1 MTDMSLKSKFLALFV
16 IFLGGCASYKPYVPT
31 ESTLPPP
38 RVIENV
44 NVALALGGGGSKGVV
59 HLGVLEVFEEYGI
72 PIDLIVGTSAG
83 SIVGSLYADN
93 ADAKVTKD
101 MLLNMNKDDF
111 LDVYILDS
119 IYFFSDLVGPVRGRY
134 LEKFVA
140 ENYAA
145 RKLEDLKIPFV
156 AVATDV
162 ANDKSIT
169 LDSGPIS
176 TAIHASSAIPPLFT
190 PVNAYGMLLVDGGV
204 VEPVPVLTAKR
215 YDPKIIIA
223 VDIST
228 PGRGYDM
235 YNMFDVTYRSMYI
248 SYYVLSR
255 MQSALADVT
264 IHPDLAGFGMFSD
277 SQNYILYQ
285 KGRDE
290 ALKMMPTILKEL
302 KKRKIPLK
310 KKTYKLM
317 KSLS

>member
-1 MTDMSLKSKFLALFV
+1 MLKNIRLVSAFFLLF
-16 IFLGGCASYKPYVPT
+16 ITGCASTKPYIPT
-31 ESTLPPP
+31 ESSLPAP

-44 NVALALGGGGSKGVV
+44 NVALALGGGGSKGMV

-72 PIDLIVGTSAG
+72 PIDIIVGTSAG
-83 SIVGSLYADN
+83 SIIGSLYANHQDT
-93 ADAKVTKD
+93 AKMKD
-101 MLLNMNKDDF
+101 MLLTLNSQDL
-111 LDVYILDS
+111 LDVSLTDS
-119 IYFFSDLVGPVRGRY
+119 LYFFSDIIGPVRGQY
-134 LEKFVA
+134 LEEFVIDHYTVR
-140 ENYAA
+140 N
-145 RKLEDLKIPFV
+145 LEDLRLPFV

-162 ANDKSIT
+162 ANDRSIT
-169 LDSGPIS
+169 LDSGSIA

-204 VEPVPVLTAKR
+204 VEPVPVLTAKK

-248 SYYVLSR
+248 SYYVMSR

-264 IHPDLAGFGMFSD
+264 IHPDLAGFGVFND
-277 SQNYILYQ
+277 TQNYVLYQ

-310 KKTYKLM
+310 NKNYKML
-317 KSLS
+317 KSLN